1 MGAAVDEHVHRAV
14 AVARH
19 DDGLAPHARREEIA
33 RAPDLALV
41 AEDQPRA
48 PEDPG
53 HLELEQGGVGVDGA
67 VDPVGLNQT
76 LDGLNVHGRV
86 L

>member
-33 RAPDLALV
+33 GAPHLALV
-41 AEDQPRA
+41 TEDQPRA
-48 PEDPG
+48 AKDPV
-53 HLELEQGGVGVDGA
+53 HLELEDLRIGVDGA
-67 VDPVGLNQT
+67 MDAVGLDQS
-76 LDGLNVHGRV
+76 LDGLDVHGSV